1 MALSELEAARVRK
14 AVGGFVASLNA
25 AGHRRTFA
33 RSSISVFAFRAIA
46 WNSSKSGRSG
56 VALLARSK
64 NSPSP
69 RPPTSGREAGGEFSG
84 SVGISSG
91 TVISQ
96 RRKLRQSRS
105 SLLWFTRT
113 DMRVSLAEPTP
124 NNRWRGP

>member
-1 MALSELEAARVRK
+1 VALSELEAARVRK

-33 RSSISVFAFRAIA
+33 RSSISVFRV
-46 WNSSKSGRSG
+46 SGHS
-56 VALLARSK
+56 VELFEV
-64 NSPSP
+64 
-69 RPPTSGREAGGEFSG
+69 RPVWRGAPGEKQEQPFAKATYVRTRGRWRVFC

-91 TVISQ
+91 TVMSQ